1 MPEAG
6 FEPARRQ
13 AYAPQTYVSANSTT
27 PAFLNYIKLCQ
38 TVNNG
43 KIGLT

>member
-27 PAFLNYIKLCQ
+27 PAYLHYIYFLFP
-38 TVNNG
+38 VNVYKNRS
-43 KIGLT
+43 